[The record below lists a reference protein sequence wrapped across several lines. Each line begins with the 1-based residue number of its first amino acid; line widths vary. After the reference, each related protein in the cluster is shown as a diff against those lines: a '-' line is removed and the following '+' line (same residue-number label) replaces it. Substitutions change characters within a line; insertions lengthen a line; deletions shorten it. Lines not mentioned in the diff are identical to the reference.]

1 MKRRVGLG
9 VSQKMTAMGA
19 VDQEGETPAESVPA
33 TAAGAI
39 TGLVR
44 RRAPDAVRIGVES
57 GSPAVRLGNERRE
70 RGGPASLG
78 KSGAERKDGAP
89 ELHVHG
95 HF

>member
-9 VSQKMTAMGA
+9 VSQKMPAICV
-19 VDQEGETPAESVPA
+19 VDQEGKTPAEGVPA

-57 GSPAVRLGNERRE
+57 GSPAVWPGTELRE

-78 KSGAERKDGAP
+78 KNGADA
-89 ELHVHG
+89 
-95 HF
+95 